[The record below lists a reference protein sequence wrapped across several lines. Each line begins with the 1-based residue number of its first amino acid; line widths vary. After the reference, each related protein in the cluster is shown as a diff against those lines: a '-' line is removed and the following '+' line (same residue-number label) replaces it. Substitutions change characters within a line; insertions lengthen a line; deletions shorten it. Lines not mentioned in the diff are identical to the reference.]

1 MIFPVIL
8 DLGPLLQT
16 FLAATSPIYHFPFS
30 QTLNMGKILDLSKNA
45 IHVKD
50 CFSLVGFR
58 AASYNN
64 AIGRAFSVL
73 FGEKKFCASWNF
85 AIVSRFHHLRYWRW
99 RRYDILDW
107 NSTLMQRWSRSR
119 GCQREFPLSK
129 FFFKYCFQGFQRKL
143 NVSPGF
149 PRFSSFPHMV
159 HCLPIWSFKGYLIE
173 LIRGDASPCQSHWSQ
188 FHL

>member
-1 MIFPVIL
+1 MIFLVIL

-64 AIGRAFSVL
+64 AIGRAFSIL
-73 FGEKKFCASWNF
+73 FGEKNSVDLENLQLFQDFITLDIEGGEDMISW
-85 AIVSRFHHLRYWRW
+85 IG
-99 RRYDILDW
+99 I
-107 NSTLMQRWSRSR
+107 
-119 GCQREFPLSK
+119 P
-129 FFFKYCFQGFQRKL
+129 
-143 NVSPGF
+143 P
-149 PRFSSFPHMV
+149 
-159 HCLPIWSFKGYLIE
+159 
-173 LIRGDASPCQSHWSQ
+173 
-188 FHL
+188 

>member
-1 MIFPVIL
+1 MADWAEPDQGFGQSFFTRRFQKAFFSPIVSNSLRWFSPVIL

-64 AIGRAFSVL
+64 TIGRAFSIL

-129 FFFKYCFQGFQRKL
+129 FFFL
-143 NVSPGF
+143 NIVSKV
-149 PRFSSFPHMV
+149 S
-159 HCLPIWSFKGYLIE
+159 KGN
-173 LIRGDASPCQSHWSQ
+173 
-188 FHL
+188 